1 MNPHYPVFIL
11 AVVILPFMS
20 ILTKPLPLTPRKST
34 TGFLRPMMKLL
45 ASTLEIVHYLR
56 ENPQLSGEPA
66 VDQIEKLAVPMY
78 EHIAYHSAKV
88 SNSSHLIRLS

>member
-1 MNPHYPVFIL
+1 
-11 AVVILPFMS
+11 
-20 ILTKPLPLTPRKST
+20 
-34 TGFLRPMMKLL
+34 MMKLL

-56 ENPQLSGEPA
+56 ENPLLTDRKI

-88 SNSSHLIRLS
+88 CATVYSYSFLPSLCVNSEHITSLSLI

>member
-1 MNPHYPVFIL
+1 
-11 AVVILPFMS
+11 
-20 ILTKPLPLTPRKST
+20 
-34 TGFLRPMMKLL
+34 MMKLL

-56 ENPQLSGEPA
+56 ENPQLSSDPA

-88 SNSSHLIRLS
+88 RTENMEENHSVAKL